1 MSELILY
8 GVSVGAG
15 NLALSPMPG
24 SGGDYAADIE
34 LLGEWRPSLVVT
46 LTTIEEM
53 AAHGA
58 AQLGLHIQEH
68 GARWVHLPIAD
79 YGVPSPEFEAKWP
92 DVSRSILAALNG
104 GGRVLVHCRGGC
116 GRSGMIVLR
125 LMIEAGEAS
134 VEALE
139 RLREVRPCAVETKE
153 QLAWAIH
160 GGATQKD
167 SKT

>member
-1 MSELILY
+1 
-8 GVSVGAG
+8 
-15 NLALSPMPG
+15 MPG

>member
-1 MSELILY
+1 
-8 GVSVGAG
+8 
-15 NLALSPMPG
+15 
-24 SGGDYAADIE
+24 
-34 LLGEWRPSLVVT
+34 
-46 LTTIEEM
+46 
-53 AAHGA
+53 
-58 AQLGLHIQEH
+58 
-68 GARWVHLPIAD
+68 
-79 YGVPSPEFEAKWP
+79 
-92 DVSRSILAALNG
+92 
-104 GGRVLVHCRGGC
+104 
-116 GRSGMIVLR
+116 MIVLR